1 MASDAGK
8 YIPFL
13 DPKRKAGKFT
23 TEDIG
28 TDTLLAVDIAAGAV
42 GIEELAANA
51 VETAKIADDAV
62 TGAKLWNNIRVGT
75 VSVNPPSIAATTSAT
90 FTVTLTCAAT
100 DKIILIPLST
110 IEAGLIFQGANI
122 TAANTVTIRLYNYT
136 AAAVDGVALD
146 WAYILFE

>member
-1 MASDAGK
+1 MPSDAGK

-13 DPKRKAGKFT
+13 DPNREGGKLT

-28 TDTLLAVDIAAGAV
+28 TDTLLAEDIAAGAV
-42 GIEELAANA
+42 ETSELAN
-51 VETAKIADDAV
+51 DAV
-62 TGAKLWNNIRVGT
+62 TGDKLWNNIRVGT
-75 VSVNPPSIAATTSAT
+75 VSVDPPSIAATTSAT

-146 WAYILFE
+146 WVYILLE